1 MGGQVLLSDIADLR
15 EVVEVKDFHCSSLVE
30 SQRNQRQI
38 LNDREENMRALE
50 SSVHLIKSKCVEL
63 QVDFQVK
70 TEELQRVDMV
80 RDELKKSLSQKDA
93 TIQTLELEL
102 IASQNSIRKYEKEFQ
117 IQLEREEKS
126 SKLHQDLSSEING
139 LMAQNAELQ
148 SMLITSKEEALALKD
163 SLENEM
169 KFMKDEKKKEAATMN
184 DMRREMSKSE
194 KLYREELI
202 EREKLSEAL
211 RNELEKRLEE
221 LSSEKKESSTLRT
234 ENMK

>member
-1 MGGQVLLSDIADLR
+1 MKSQLSILNDSCSQERADFLRQIFTLEKNIEENEKIKTELGSHVWNLTEEIRELKKGQERSEMVFKKLRCQLVKANDEEFELRESLQKLVSAREEVQKDTEKYKLLANRRGQVLLSDIADLK
-15 EVVEVKDFHCSSLVE
+15 EVVRVKNFHCSSLVE

-102 IASQNSIRKYEKEFQ
+102 IVSY
-117 IQLEREEKS
+117 
-126 SKLHQDLSSEING
+126 D
-139 LMAQNAELQ
+139 
-148 SMLITSKEEALALKD
+148 
-163 SLENEM
+163 
-169 KFMKDEKKKEAATMN
+169 
-184 DMRREMSKSE
+184 
-194 KLYREELI
+194 
-202 EREKLSEAL
+202 
-211 RNELEKRLEE
+211 
-221 LSSEKKESSTLRT
+221 
-234 ENMK
+234 